1 MQLESLPGV
10 YNLVGKRGRH
20 SPDRGEARATTMAQ
34 SIFERSGGFA
44 KVNRI
49 VMSFYERVLDSPIMS
64 PYFVATDMKR
74 LVDHQ
79 TKFIAFLLGGP
90 ASFSDEHLK
99 RVHGQLGID
108 RRAFEEMVSLL
119 TETLEDFDFSEE
131 DIAVVEKELERRAPL
146 IITRS

>member
-1 MQLESLPGV
+1 
-10 YNLVGKRGRH
+10 
-20 SPDRGEARATTMAQ
+20 MAQ

-44 KVNRI
+44 KVNRV

-79 TKFIAFLLGGP
+79 TKFVAFLLGGP

-99 RVHGQLGID
+99 RVHAHMGID

-146 IITRS
+146 IVTKS